1 MSPRRSWTEL
11 RGAIHADPSNLI
23 QIILAEGLRT
33 ISRSIH
39 RPPAHRSALVNNYE
53 EITVRHLINAL
64 FAVLVFLP
72 LSGQTWAQD
81 KPVLTVY
88 TYDSFA
94 SEWGPG
100 PKVETAFEE
109 QCECDLNF
117 VAVDSSTGILSRIQ
131 LEGESSVADVVLGLD
146 NSLVIEAQNTG
157 LIAPHEVDLSK
168 LDLPIEWKNQ
178 NFLPFDFGFFAFIY
192 DSTRLASPPNSFEK
206 LLADET
212 NLKIVIQDPR
222 SSTTGLGFLLW
233 VKSLYGEQ
241 AAQTWSSLAPKVLTV
256 TKGWSEAYGMFLDGE
271 ADMVL
276 SYTTSPAYHMIVEN
290 EQRYRAIG
298 FPEGHGMQVEV
309 AAVLKSA
316 PNPTLAQQFMQFIA
330 SEAFQT
336 LIPTGNWMYP
346 VIFPKEGL
354 PAEFRDLVRPVKTLM
369 IDPQGIADN
378 KADWIDEFNQAF
390 TQ

>member
-1 MSPRRSWTEL
+1 MRQF
-11 RGAIHADPSNLI
+11 LI
-23 QIILAEGLRT
+23 VL
-33 ISRSIH
+33 
-39 RPPAHRSALVNNYE
+39 SAALIVLLYGGRLV
-53 EITVRHLINAL
+53 
-64 FAVLVFLP
+64 
-72 LSGQTWAQD
+72 AQD

-117 VAVDSSTGILSRIQ
+117 VAVDSSTGLLSRIQ
-131 LEGESSVADVVLGLD
+131 LEGENSPADVVLGMD

-157 LIAPHEVDLSK
+157 LIAAHEVDLTK
-168 LDLPIEWKNQ
+168 LDLPFEWKNQ

-192 DSTRLASPPNSFEK
+192 DSSKISNPPNSFEK

-212 NLKIVIQDPR
+212 DLKIVIQDPR

-233 VKSLYGEQ
+233 IKSLYGED
-241 AAQTWSSLAPKVLTV
+241 AAEIWTRLAPKVLTV

-290 EQRYRAIG
+290 EQRYKAIG
-298 FPEGHGMQVEV
+298 FPEGHGIQIEV
-309 AAVLKSA
+309 AAVLKNA
-316 PNPTLAQQFMQFIA
+316 PNRALAQQFMQFVA
-330 SEAFQT
+330 SEPFQT

-354 PAEFRDLVRPVKTLM
+354 PPEFRDLVRPVKTLM

-378 KADWIDEFNQAF
+378 KADWIDEFNQALA
-390 TQ
+390 Q

>member
-1 MSPRRSWTEL
+1 MR
-11 RGAIHADPSNLI
+11 HFLI
-23 QIILAEGLRT
+23 ALSASLIVLPFGGLV
-33 ISRSIH
+33 H
-39 RPPAHRSALVNNYE
+39 
-53 EITVRHLINAL
+53 
-64 FAVLVFLP
+64 
-72 LSGQTWAQD
+72 AQD

-100 PKVETAFEE
+100 PKVEAAFEE

-117 VAVDSSTGILSRIQ
+117 IAVDSSTGILSRIQ
-131 LEGESSVADVVLGLD
+131 LEGENSPADVVLGMD

-157 LIAPHEVDLSK
+157 LITAHEVDLSK
-168 LDLPIEWKNQ
+168 LDLPFEWTNQ

-192 DSTRLASPPNSFEK
+192 DSTRTSEPPNSFEK
-206 LLADET
+206 LLADQSD
-212 NLKIVIQDPR
+212 LKVVIQDPR

-233 VKSLYGEQ
+233 VKSLYGED
-241 AAQTWSSLAPKVLTV
+241 AAQAWTRLAPKVLTV

-290 EQRYRAIG
+290 EQRYKAIG
-298 FPEGHGMQVEV
+298 FPEGHGIQIEV
-309 AAVLKSA
+309 AAIMKNA
-316 PNPTLAQQFMQFIA
+316 PNRALAQQFMQFVA
-330 SEAFQT
+330 SEPFQT

-354 PAEFRDLVRPVKTLM
+354 PPEFRDLVRPVKTLM

-378 KADWIDEFNQAF
+378 KADWIDEFNQALA
-390 TQ
+390 Q

>member
-1 MSPRRSWTEL
+1 MRQF
-11 RGAIHADPSNLI
+11 LI
-23 QIILAEGLRT
+23 ALSAALIVLPFGGL
-33 ISRSIH
+33 
-39 RPPAHRSALVNNYE
+39 V
-53 EITVRHLINAL
+53 
-64 FAVLVFLP
+64 
-72 LSGQTWAQD
+72 QAQD

-100 PKVETAFEE
+100 PKVEAAFEE

-131 LEGESSVADVVLGLD
+131 LEGESSPADVVLGMD

-157 LIAPHEVDLSK
+157 LITAHEVDLSK
-168 LDLPIEWKNQ
+168 LDLPFEWGNQ

-192 DSTRLASPPNSFEK
+192 DTARISDPPNSFEK

-212 NLKIVIQDPR
+212 DLKIVIQDPR

-233 VKSLYGEQ
+233 VKALYGEDTAQ
-241 AAQTWSSLAPKVLTV
+241 AWTRLAPKVLTV

-290 EQRYRAIG
+290 EQRYKAIG
-298 FPEGHGMQVEV
+298 FPEGHGIQIEV
-309 AAVLKSA
+309 AAIMKNA
-316 PNPTLAQQFMQFIA
+316 PNRELAQQFMQFIA
-330 SEAFQT
+330 SEPFQI

-354 PAEFRDLVRPVKTLM
+354 PPEFRDLVRPVKTLM

-378 KADWIDEFNQAF
+378 KADWIDEFNQALA
-390 TQ
+390 Q